1 MIEEVY
7 EEPMIEEVYEEP
19 TVVEEI
25 PTSTPKADLFA
36 QKEIFKSRIREN
48 IITNKRYPRM
58 AKRRRIQ
65 GTVHVVF
72 DINNDGMATHIRTS
86 GASNLL
92 QKATKRSIKKSFPI
106 DIPSDI
112 ADQFPMRNI
121 SINVE
126 FILE

>member
-1 MIEEVY
+1 
-7 EEPMIEEVYEEP
+7 MIEEVYEEP